1 MQAQRVRRLVQP
13 DCPMAAYSKPSEST
27 VLAARVLHVARAMAR
42 TLLGLVLLGM
52 VVLNVAN
59 AVGRYAF
66 GKVFIGADESMVFAM
81 IWLVMIA
88 MILVTADRG
97 HIALDFLVNRV
108 GARAR
113 TALSLL
119 HNAIVLVACTYAAV
133 VSLAFVGRVGA
144 TGQTS
149 MALGISMV
157 LPHSALFVGFGGTA
171 IVSLLLLISDI
182 LAMMSSDDA
191 AGKPGR

>member
-1 MQAQRVRRLVQP
+1 MAAQRKTP
-13 DCPMAAYSKPSEST
+13 DSD
-27 VLAARVLHVARAMAR
+27 VLAARVLHIARAMAR

-66 GKVFIGADESMVFAM
+66 GKVFIGADESLVFAM

-119 HNAIVLVACTYAAV
+119 HNAIVLVACAYAAV
-133 VSLAFVGRVGA
+133 QSIAFVGRVGA

-157 LPHSALFVGFGGTA
+157 LPHGALIIGFGGSA
-171 IVSLLLLISDI
+171 VVSLLLAISDI
-182 LAMMSSDDA
+182 LAMISAGDA
-191 AGKPGR
+191 AGKTAR

>member
-1 MQAQRVRRLVQP
+1 MVAQEKNSVSTLLAVRVGRI
-13 DCPMAAYSKPSEST
+13 
-27 VLAARVLHVARAMAR
+27 ARVAAR

-52 VVLNVAN
+52 VLLNVAN
-59 AVGRYAF
+59 AAGRYAF
-66 GKVFIGADESMVFAM
+66 GTVFIGADETLVFAM
-81 IWLVMIA
+81 IWLVMMA

-108 GARAR
+108 GAQAR

-119 HNAIVLVACTYAAV
+119 HNAIMLVACAYAALQ
-133 VSLAFVGRVGA
+133 SFAFVERVGA

-157 LPHSALFVGFGGTA
+157 LPHSALILGFGGTA
-171 IVSLLLLISDI
+171 MVSLLLVIGDI
-182 LAMMSSDDA
+182 LAMISAADA
-191 AGKPGR
+191 SRKQGR